1 MKNRPNGNYIVDSPA
16 RGAGDGIKPGAL
28 APGSRS
34 QKGSSPQSGATA
46 FNGTIRMFNFVM
58 SKINHFAKNAD
69 DELCRPLRG
78 LGQSWCTRSRGLR
91 PGLYAVARFACSSS
105 F

>member
-58 SKINHFAKNAD
+58 SKINHFAKNANH
-69 DELCRPLRG
+69 ELCRPLRG
-78 LGQSWCTRSRGLR
+78 LGNPGALDPGAYAPGFMLSHASRAL
-91 PGLYAVARFACSSS
+91 L
-105 F
+105 